1 MRELSIYNSASVLS
15 GRKKKNK
22 PIGMG
27 NVTEY
32 LENETTN

>member
-1 MRELSIYNSASVLS
+1 MGELSIYSSASLLS

-22 PIGMG
+22 PIWVG